1 MYVVNTNSRSS
12 RIPHLIDTFVGFRVN
27 LLILSLQASITKFP
41 KHALLWIHC
50 TACRPS
56 RKCRI
61 LCAAKLFVYDACS
74 LMQLSRVINQFLVKF
89 NPIHAFS
96 QFNSKKGKL
105 HYGRATI
112 FAGAA
117 SSPNAMLIV
126 CPPLLRIISPHF
138 NSNFLFHF
146 LTCKWY

>member
-1 MYVVNTNSRSS
+1 MW
-12 RIPHLIDTFVGFRVN
+12 DTFVGFRVN
-27 LLILSLQASITKFP
+27 FLILSLQASITKFP
-41 KHALLWIHC
+41 KHALLWVHC
-50 TACRPS
+50 TACRPG
-56 RKCRI
+56 RKF

-74 LMQLSRVINQFLVKF
+74 LMQLSRVINQLLVKF

-117 SSPNAMLIV
+117 SSPNAILIV
-126 CPPLLRIISPHF
+126 CPPLLRIISPILILIF
-138 NSNFLFHF
+138 SFTF
-146 LTCKWY
+146 